1 MYSTESQNSIELL
14 DTLDIKN
21 HPGET
26 PVALRADPRT
36 GRIYL
41 PCRSR
46 GVWLVNRDES
56 KLKAAPALKQRSD
69 GVAVAS
75 SNQICVC
82 DCTWNNRRV
91 CFVGVDKIVDQGV
104 DKIIV
109 DEDSAKVTLNPPNS
123 VKRGTPRSV
132 AVIGETILVWYGD
145 RKKLVLYR
153 QDHFKEGKLI
163 PLPDGLKS
171 VCSLATD
178 NRSRFLLVD
187 DESYVVFVLDIA
199 GKLDHTIQIPHG
211 SGWQP
216 KDCTV
221 VGTELWVG
229 CGSGDIVVLSS
240 QLKS

>member
-21 HPGET
+21 DPGEI
-26 PVALRADPRT
+26 PGALRADPQT

-46 GVWLVNRDES
+46 GMWLVNRDES
-56 KLKAAPALKQRSD
+56 KLKAAPALKQRANC
-69 GVAVAS
+69 VAVAS
-75 SNQICVC
+75 TDKICVC
-82 DCTWNNRRV
+82 DGTWRKCRV
-91 CFVGVDKIVDQGV
+91 CLVDVGNVKTDKTVDQ
-104 DKIIV
+104 
-109 DEDSAKVTLNPPNS
+109 DSAIVTLNPPDS
-123 VKRGTPRSV
+123 VRRGMPRSV
-132 AVIGETILVWYGD
+132 AVIGETILVWYVD

-163 PLPDGLKS
+163 PLPGGVKS

-187 DESYVVFVLDIA
+187 DEFHVVFVLDIA
-199 GKLDHTIQIPHG
+199 GKLDHTIQVPHG
-211 SGWQP
+211 SGWRP

-229 CGSGDIVVLSS
+229 CDSSDIVVFSS
-240 QLKS
+240 QSKS